1 MSSVSLVIPAD
12 GIKITANKII
22 KNKEDA
28 PSSFYQ
34 RFRAFVRNIL
44 FIKPKNIEDVT
55 EVLESSLSSDIIDEV
70 AFSIAENA
78 IKLRAT
84 SVKEIMIPKVEM
96 VNIYIDDSSEKLLET
111 VIESGHSR
119 YPVINEKKKKVE
131 GILLAK
137 DLLPLLSINEEVNLD
152 SIMRD
157 AKVVPETKRA
167 DSLLEEF
174 KKDKSHLAV
183 VIDEYGEICGLVTI
197 EDILEELV
205 GEIEDE
211 HDIDDLDLIQVS
223 EKEFI
228 ADAKIEIDEFEEKF
242 EINLNES
249 SVETLG
255 GYMTKKLGILPKVG
269 DKIIVESIELVVTA
283 ADKRRIKKIGISI
296 IT

>member
-1 MSSVSLVIPAD
+1 M
-12 GIKITANKII
+12 NKII

-96 VNIYIDDSSEKLLET
+96 VNIYIDDSSEKLIET

-137 DLLPLLSINEEVNLD
+137 DLLPLLSNNEEVNLN

-211 HDIDDLDLIQVS
+211 HDIDDFDLIQVS

-242 EINLNES
+242 DINLNES

-269 DKIIVESIELVVTA
+269 DKIIVESIELIVTA

-296 IT
+296 IS

>member
-1 MSSVSLVIPAD
+1 M
-12 GIKITANKII
+12 NKII

-137 DLLPLLSINEEVNLD
+137 DLLPLLSITEEVNLD

>member
-1 MSSVSLVIPAD
+1 M
-12 GIKITANKII
+12 NKII
-22 KNKEDA
+22 KNKGDV

-34 RFRAFVRNIL
+34 RLRAFVRNIL

-84 SVKEIMIPKVEM
+84 SAKEIMIPKVEM
-96 VNIYIDDSSEKLLET
+96 VNIYIDDSSKKLIET

-242 EINLNES
+242 EINLNET

-296 IT
+296 IS

>member
-1 MSSVSLVIPAD
+1 M
-12 GIKITANKII
+12 NKII

-137 DLLPLLSINEEVNLD
+137 DLLPLLSINEGVNLD
-152 SIMRD
+152 TIMRD

>member
-1 MSSVSLVIPAD
+1 M
-12 GIKITANKII
+12 NKII

-96 VNIYIDDSSEKLLET
+96 VNIYIDDSSDKLLET

>member
-1 MSSVSLVIPAD
+1 M
-12 GIKITANKII
+12 NKII

-84 SVKEIMIPKVEM
+84 SVKEIMSPKVEM

-211 HDIDDLDLIQVS
+211 HDIDDFDLIQVS

>member
-1 MSSVSLVIPAD
+1 M
-12 GIKITANKII
+12 NKII

-137 DLLPLLSINEEVNLD
+137 DILPLLSINEEVNLD

>member
-1 MSSVSLVIPAD
+1 M
-12 GIKITANKII
+12 NKII
-22 KNKEDA
+22 KNKEDV

-34 RFRAFVRNIL
+34 RFRVFVRNIL

-119 YPVINEKKKKVE
+119 YPFINEKKKKVE

-296 IT
+296 IS

>member
-1 MSSVSLVIPAD
+1 M
-12 GIKITANKII
+12 NKII
-22 KNKEDA
+22 KNKGEA

-34 RFRAFVRNIL
+34 RFRGFIRNFL

-84 SVKEIMIPKVEM
+84 SAKEIMIPKVEM
-96 VNIYIDDSSEKLLET
+96 VNIYTDDLSEKLLET

-137 DLLPLLSINEEVNLD
+137 DLLPLLSLKEEINLD

-242 EINLNES
+242 GIDLNES
-249 SVETLG
+249 TVETLG

-269 DKIIVESIELVVTA
+269 DKIIVGSIELIVTA
-283 ADKRRIKKIGISI
+283 ADKRRIKKIGISTI
-296 IT
+296 N

>member
-1 MSSVSLVIPAD
+1 M
-12 GIKITANKII
+12 NKII

-34 RFRAFVRNIL
+34 RLRASIRNIL

>member
-1 MSSVSLVIPAD
+1 M
-12 GIKITANKII
+12 NKII

-96 VNIYIDDSSEKLLET
+96 VNIYIDDSSEKLIET

-119 YPVINEKKKKVE
+119 YPVINEQKKKVE

-242 EINLNES
+242 EINLDES

-296 IT
+296 IS

>member
-1 MSSVSLVIPAD
+1 M
-12 GIKITANKII
+12 NKII

-137 DLLPLLSINEEVNLD
+137 DLLPILSINEEVNLD

>member
-1 MSSVSLVIPAD
+1 M
-12 GIKITANKII
+12 NKII
-22 KNKEDA
+22 KNKGEA

-34 RFRAFVRNIL
+34 RFRAFIRNIL

-55 EVLESSLSSDIIDEV
+55 EVLENSLSSDIIDEV

-84 SVKEIMIPKVEM
+84 SAKEIMIPKVEM
-96 VNIYIDDSSEKLLET
+96 VNIYTDDLSEKLLET

-137 DLLPLLSINEEVNLD
+137 DLLPLLSLKEEINLD

-242 EINLNES
+242 GVDLNES
-249 SVETLG
+249 TVETLG

-269 DKIIVESIELVVTA
+269 DKINIGSVELIVTT
-283 ADKRRIKKIGISI
+283 ADKRRIKKIGISTI
-296 IT
+296 N

>member
-1 MSSVSLVIPAD
+1 M
-12 GIKITANKII
+12 NKII

-96 VNIYIDDSSEKLLET
+96 VNIYIDDSSKKLIET

-137 DLLPLLSINEEVNLD
+137 DLLPILSVNEQVNLD
-152 SIMRD
+152 SVMRD

>member
-1 MSSVSLVIPAD
+1 M
-12 GIKITANKII
+12 NKII

-44 FIKPKNIEDVT
+44 FIKPKKIEDVT

>member
-1 MSSVSLVIPAD
+1 M
-12 GIKITANKII
+12 NKII

-152 SIMRD
+152 SIMRE

>member
-1 MSSVSLVIPAD
+1 M
-12 GIKITANKII
+12 NKII

-296 IT
+296 IN

>member
-1 MSSVSLVIPAD
+1 M
-12 GIKITANKII
+12 NKII
-22 KNKEDA
+22 KNKGEA

-34 RFRAFVRNIL
+34 RFRAFIRNIL

-55 EVLESSLSSDIIDEV
+55 EVLENSLSSDIIDEV

-84 SVKEIMIPKVEM
+84 SAKEIMIPKVEM
-96 VNIYIDDSSEKLLET
+96 VNIYTDDLSEKLLET

-137 DLLPLLSINEEVNLD
+137 DLLPLLSLKEEINLD

-242 EINLNES
+242 GIDLNES
-249 SVETLG
+249 TVETLG
-255 GYMTKKLGILPKVG
+255 GYMTKRLGILPKVG
-269 DKIIVESIELVVTA
+269 DKIIVDSVELIVTA
-283 ADKRRIKKIGISI
+283 ADKRRIKKIGISTI
-296 IT
+296 N

>member
-1 MSSVSLVIPAD
+1 M
-12 GIKITANKII
+12 NKII

-28 PSSFYQ
+28 PYSFYQ
-34 RFRAFVRNIL
+34 KLRAFIRNIL

-296 IT
+296 IS

>member
-1 MSSVSLVIPAD
+1 M
-12 GIKITANKII
+12 NKII

-137 DLLPLLSINEEVNLD
+137 DLLPLLSNNEEVNLN
-152 SIMRD
+152 SIMRE
-157 AKVVPETKRA
+157 AKVVHETKRA

-242 EINLNES
+242 EINLSES

-296 IT
+296 IS

>member
-1 MSSVSLVIPAD
+1 M
-12 GIKITANKII
+12 NKII

-137 DLLPLLSINEEVNLD
+137 DLLPILSVNEEVNLD
-152 SIMRD
+152 SVMRD

>member
-1 MSSVSLVIPAD
+1 M
-12 GIKITANKII
+12 NKII

-34 RFRAFVRNIL
+34 RLRAFVRNIL

-55 EVLESSLSSDIIDEV
+55 EVLENSLSSDIIDEV

-269 DKIIVESIELVVTA
+269 DKIIVGSIELVVTA

-296 IT
+296 IS

>member
-1 MSSVSLVIPAD
+1 M
-12 GIKITANKII
+12 NKII
-22 KNKEDA
+22 KNKEDV

-96 VNIYIDDSSEKLLET
+96 VNIYIDDSSEKLIET

-137 DLLPLLSINEEVNLD
+137 DLLPLLSNNEEVNLN

-242 EINLNES
+242 EINLNEG

-296 IT
+296 IS

>member
-1 MSSVSLVIPAD
+1 M
-12 GIKITANKII
+12 NKII

-34 RFRAFVRNIL
+34 RLRAFVRNIL

-55 EVLESSLSSDIIDEV
+55 EVLENSLSSDIIDEV

-197 EDILEELV
+197 EDILGELV

-269 DKIIVESIELVVTA
+269 DKLIVESIELVVTA

-296 IT
+296 IS

>member
-1 MSSVSLVIPAD
+1 M
-12 GIKITANKII
+12 NKII

-96 VNIYIDDSSEKLLET
+96 VNIYFDDSSEKLLET

-137 DLLPLLSINEEVNLD
+137 DLLPLLSLNEEINLD

-296 IT
+296 IS

>member
-1 MSSVSLVIPAD
+1 M
-12 GIKITANKII
+12 NKII

-28 PSSFYQ
+28 PSSFYK

-96 VNIYIDDSSEKLLET
+96 VNIYFDDSSEKLLET

-228 ADAKIEIDEFEEKF
+228 ADAKIEIEEFEEKF

-296 IT
+296 IN

>member
-1 MSSVSLVIPAD
+1 M
-12 GIKITANKII
+12 NKII
-22 KNKEDA
+22 KNKEDV

-84 SVKEIMIPKVEM
+84 SAKEIMIPKVEM
-96 VNIYIDDSSEKLLET
+96 VNIYIDDSSEKLIET

-223 EKEFI
+223 DKEFI

-296 IT
+296 IS

>member
-1 MSSVSLVIPAD
+1 M
-12 GIKITANKII
+12 NKII

-242 EINLNES
+242 EINLDES

-269 DKIIVESIELVVTA
+269 DKIIIESIELVVTA

>member
-1 MSSVSLVIPAD
+1 KNRRSLFNM
-12 GIKITANKII
+12 NKII

-242 EINLNES
+242 EISLNES

-296 IT
+296 IS

>member
-1 MSSVSLVIPAD
+1 M
-12 GIKITANKII
+12 NKII
-22 KNKEDA
+22 KNKEDV

-34 RFRAFVRNIL
+34 RLRAFVRNIL

-84 SVKEIMIPKVEM
+84 TAKEIMIPKVEM
-96 VNIYIDDSSEKLLET
+96 VNIYIDDSSDKLIET
-111 VIESGHSR
+111 VIKSGHSR

-157 AKVVPETKRA
+157 AKVIPETKRA

-296 IT
+296 IS

>member
-1 MSSVSLVIPAD
+1 M
-12 GIKITANKII
+12 NKII

-96 VNIYIDDSSEKLLET
+96 VNIYIDDSSEKLLEA

-242 EINLNES
+242 EINLDES

-296 IT
+296 IS

>member
-1 MSSVSLVIPAD
+1 M
-12 GIKITANKII
+12 NKII

-28 PSSFYQ
+28 PYSFYQ

-152 SIMRD
+152 TIMRD

>member
-1 MSSVSLVIPAD
+1 M
-12 GIKITANKII
+12 NKII
-22 KNKEDA
+22 KNKEDV

-84 SVKEIMIPKVEM
+84 SAKEIMIPKVEM
-96 VNIYIDDSSEKLLET
+96 VNIYIDDTSDKLIET

-157 AKVVPETKRA
+157 AKVIPETKRA

-296 IT
+296 IS

>member
-1 MSSVSLVIPAD
+1 M
-12 GIKITANKII
+12 NKII

-34 RFRAFVRNIL
+34 RLRAFVRNIL

-96 VNIYIDDSSEKLLET
+96 VNIYFDDSSEKLLET

>member
-1 MSSVSLVIPAD
+1 M
-12 GIKITANKII
+12 NKII

-228 ADAKIEIDEFEEKF
+228 ADAKIEIDEFEKKF
-242 EINLNES
+242 EINLDES

-269 DKIIVESIELVVTA
+269 DKISVESIELVVTA

-296 IT
+296 IS

>member
-1 MSSVSLVIPAD
+1 M
-12 GIKITANKII
+12 NKII

-242 EINLNES
+242 EINLDEG

>member
-1 MSSVSLVIPAD
+1 M
-12 GIKITANKII
+12 NKII

-205 GEIEDE
+205 SEMEAE

-223 EKEFI
+223 EQEFF
-228 ADAKIEIDEFEEKF
+228 ADAQIEIDEFEEKF
-242 EINLNES
+242 DFNLNES
-249 SVETLG
+249 WVESLG

-296 IT
+296 IN

>member
-1 MSSVSLVIPAD
+1 M
-12 GIKITANKII
+12 NKII

-44 FIKPKNIEDVT
+44 FIKQKNIEDVT

-111 VIESGHSR
+111 VIGSGHSR

-242 EINLNES
+242 EINLDEG

-296 IT
+296 IS

>member
-1 MSSVSLVIPAD
+1 M
-12 GIKITANKII
+12 NKII

-137 DLLPLLSINEEVNLD
+137 DLLPLLSNNEEVNLN

-296 IT
+296 IS